1 MTTGP
6 CPADSRPVLAGAV
19 HATRGP
25 CAWAAAALWDPAAR
39 KLLGHTIAREN
50 LPVPYRPGRL
60 AYAVAPAITAALLR
74 LLDHAFPDALLV
86 HGHGLAHPRRFG
98 LACYLG
104 QLHRLR
110 TVGVA
115 EKLLVGEH
123 APVPAQ
129 RGLWAPVLHEGEV
142 VGAALR
148 TRAEAKVLYVSPG
161 WGCTVEEAVALAL
174 TAAGRYRW
182 PEPLRHARMK
192 LRHALRRRLEL
203 HTPRRQAKMGPADG
217 LPGPLGP

>member
-1 MTTGP
+1 MTTTGP
-6 CPADSRPVLAGAV
+6 PSADPRPLVAGAV

-25 CAWAAAALWDPAAR
+25 CAWAVVALWDPAVR
-39 KLLGHTIAREN
+39 RLLCHAIAREN

-74 LLDHAFPDALLV
+74 LPHDASPDALLV

-104 QLHRLR
+104 RLHRLPA
-110 TVGVA
+110 VGVA

-129 RGLWAPVLHEGEV
+129 RGLWAPVLYEGDV

-174 TAAGRYRW
+174 AATGPYRW
-182 PEPLRHARMK
+182 PEPLRQARMR
-192 LRHALRRRLEL
+192 LRPALRRRLEL
-203 HTPRRQAKMGPADG
+203 HTPRRQAKMGPADS
-217 LPGPLGP
+217 LL